1 MLGQESTREHIQIAR
16 NNNICLCQVF
26 HLRRCYCGSGKDLPD
41 PLKECAVCR
50 QAEIDI
56 LPLCR
61 LNIATAHHET
71 CDGYAIVF
79 ESPDAAADRGVT
91 GVMAEICN
99 TPRPRALHGLALHGW
114 FRDPRI
120 S

>member
-1 MLGQESTREHIQIAR
+1 MRS
-16 NNNICLCQVF
+16 
-26 HLRRCYCGSGKDLPD
+26 CYCSPGKDLPN
-41 PLKECAVCR
+41 PLKERAVCR

-71 CDGYAIVF
+71 RDGYAIVF
-79 ESPDAAADRGVT
+79 ESPHAASDRGVT
-91 GVMAEICN
+91 SVMAEICD
-99 TPRPRALHGLALHGW
+99 TQRPRALHGLALHGW